1 MPTCIELAH
10 LECVFAWGWCA
21 ENCDLVIAMM
31 ITVMG
36 VAALATRATI
46 GRKERLWR

>member
-1 MPTCIELAH
+1 MPTYLELAY

-21 ENCDLVIAMM
+21 EHFDLVIAMM

-46 GRKERLWR
+46 GRKGGLR